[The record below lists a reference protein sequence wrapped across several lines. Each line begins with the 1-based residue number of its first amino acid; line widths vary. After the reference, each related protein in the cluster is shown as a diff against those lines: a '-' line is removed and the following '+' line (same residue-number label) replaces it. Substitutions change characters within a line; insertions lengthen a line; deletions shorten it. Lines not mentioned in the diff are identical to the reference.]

1 LESWSSIKGRGWLG
15 KTVSP
20 RPTELKAW
28 AYKDFKIEDLFSAQ
42 TGDTDL
48 QQKDING
55 RGTLFINSGVE
66 ALGIKG
72 KTDREAKV
80 FDSNT
85 ITIDFWGN
93 AYYRDFEYKMATHNH
108 VFSLSGDVIK
118 NRNIGLYLV
127 STMSYMRKL
136 FSYNNMGTWSKIKE
150 QYIHLPVTKKGNID
164 FVYMESRIREMEE
177 SRIREMEAYLK
188 AAGFE
193 DCELSVEENNA
204 LNRMNMETVKFRTF
218 YVTDDKKKKRT
229 NGVFNVKNS
238 HNILQSSIVAGSGN
252 IPYVTAG
259 EGNNSISAYISY
271 DMEQI
276 EKGNAI
282 MIGGKTMVIT
292 YQENDFFSNDS
303 HNLVLYAKDDNLRH
317 ELIQLFMVAS
327 LNKSLKPIY
336 SWGDSISKAK
346 IVKDKF
352 DLPITPSGEIDY
364 KFMET
369 YIRAQEKLAIQKVKD
384 WRNKEIATTKNIV
397 NNDSKIVPLNTIYS
411 TNTYT
416 DDIDFIP
423 MMVAEDIYIP
433 GSLEIRLRNTKR
445 DDLLAGILDL
455 VLMYAI
461 GPAARKKTE
470 SSGKIALGIKE
481 DHLSPEAIKA
491 FESVKY
497 IMFHYWKNSEAKPFE
512 LTKSIRL
519 VSKSEIPDNY
529 LPRQEKDAKQYL
541 LIEYDSRHPVNIGDF
556 DILKAQRKG
565 SDRYIPFVC
574 KVDNIKDKNDD

>member
-1 LESWSSIKGRGWLG
+1 MESRTSIKGRVWPG

-20 RPTELKAW
+20 RPAGLKAW

-188 AAGFE
+188 VAGFE

-204 LNRMNMETVKFRTF
+204 LNRMNMETVQFRTF

-259 EGNNSISAYISY
+259 EGNNSILAYISY

-317 ELIQLFMVAS
+317 ELIQLFMIAS

-411 TNTYT
+411 NTYT
-416 DDIDFIP
+416 DDVDFIP

-491 FESVKY
+491 FQSVKY